1 MKGRNMGKRN
11 MDKKNMGKK
20 KGDGHL
26 RKDVPYT
33 DAQDAANRV
42 LLRRHRLCHVKYEDG
57 KDGVMKGKKVSRQA
71 AKDVPY
77 TIDAVLKFVG
87 ERYGVSLSR
96 LSGRMAPGALPL
108 IGDKCMVVQVDGK
121 DSLGIVPLSRR
132 ESNLKNGLMGIIESG
147 ELVGDV
153 ELLEDVPIE
162 DVFAVVVGHTDLQD
176 LRGWVTVHSNEE
188 IMELAETDTTDFW
201 EEWNSCGLKPRVKL
215 GGKDHVSPSFSMM
228 KELQSARIGK
238 LLDHP
243 LEYLLRKSDLLLKL
257 EDEDVGVGIARA
269 AAFNVVLQECHSFDW
284 PAIVDG
290 LVELL
295 GGVEGWMEGDGRDVA
310 GGLVIY
316 KL

>member
-1 MKGRNMGKRN
+1 MKGRNMGK
-11 MDKKNMGKK
+11 KNMGKK
-20 KGDGHL
+20 NMG
-26 RKDVPYT
+26 R
-33 DAQDAANRV
+33 
-42 LLRRHRLCHVKYEDG
+42 E
-57 KDGVMKGKKVSRQA
+57 KVSRQA

-132 ESNLKNGLMGIIESG
+132 EENLKHGLMGVIESG

-188 IMELAETDTTDFW
+188 IMELAETYTADFW
-201 EEWNSCGLKPRVKL
+201 EEWNSCCLKPRVKL

-243 LEYLLRKSDLLLKL
+243 LEYLLRKL

-295 GGVEGWMEGDGRDVA
+295 GGVEGWMEGDGRDVT